1 MRWKTALPS
10 SATTLPVFLFES
22 AGEVTERFLA
32 SLQVHLV
39 TVGKGT
45 YLWQAQGLIQEATES
60 LPRVVSRRSGIDSR

>member
-45 YLWQAQGLIQEATES
+45 YLGTRIL
-60 LPRVVSRRSGIDSR
+60 